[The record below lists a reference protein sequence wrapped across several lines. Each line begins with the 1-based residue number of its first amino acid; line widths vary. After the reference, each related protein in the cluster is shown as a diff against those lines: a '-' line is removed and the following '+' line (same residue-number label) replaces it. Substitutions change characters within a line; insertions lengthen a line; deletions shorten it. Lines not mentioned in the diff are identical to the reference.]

1 MLYLI
6 SLGLYEKE
14 DMSVKALETAKKCKK
29 LYLEVYTNFFKDDVK
44 ELSKFIRKEITKLGR
59 EDVENKADKLLEEA
73 KKTDIGI
80 MVGGDCLT
88 ATTHSSLIL
97 DARKQG
103 VKVGIIHGSSIFT
116 AVAETGL
123 FLYNFGKT
131 TSIPFENEKVETP
144 YDVIKQNK
152 DLHTLCLLDLR
163 PKEKRFMRASEAIT
177 YLLNVEARRKEKM
190 FLDDT
195 LCVVCAGLGS
205 EKQVIK
211 AGKAKDLLKL
221 KIDVLPQCLI
231 IPGNLHFMEES
242 WIIEH
247 SK

>member
-14 DMSVKALETAKKCKK
+14 DMSLKALKAAKRCKK

-44 ELSKFIRKEITKLGR
+44 GLSKFIGKEITELGR

-80 MVGGDCLT
+80 LVGGDCLT

-103 VKVGIIHGSSIFT
+103 IKVGIIHGSSIFT
-116 AVAETGL
+116 SIAETGL

-152 DLHTLCLLDLR
+152 DMHTLCLLDLR
-163 PKEKRFMRASEAIT
+163 PKEKKFMRVTEAIS
-177 YLLNVEARRKEKM
+177 YLLGVEAKRKEKV
-190 FLDDT
+190 FLEDT
-195 LCVVCAGLGS
+195 LCVICAGLGS
-205 EKQVIK
+205 EKQMIK
-211 AGKAKDLLKL
+211 TEKAKDLLKA
-221 KIDVLPQCLI
+221 KVDVLPQCLI
-231 IPGNLHFMEES
+231 VPGKLHFMEEELLLS
-242 WIIEH
+242 
-247 SK
+247 SNK

>member
-14 DMSVKALETAKKCKK
+14 DMSLKALEAAKKCDK
-29 LYLEVYTNFFKDDVK
+29 LYLESYTNFFKDDAK
-44 ELSKFIRKEITKLGR
+44 ELSKFIGKEVIALGR
-59 EDVENKADKLLEEA
+59 EGVENSDDKLLEEA
-73 KKTDIGI
+73 KEKDVGI
-80 MVGGDCLT
+80 LVGGDCLT

-103 VKVGIIHGSSIFT
+103 IKVGIIHGSSILT

-131 TSIPFENEKVETP
+131 TSIPFDNDKVETP

-152 DLHTLCLLDLR
+152 NLHTLCLLDLR
-163 PKEKRFMRASEAIT
+163 HKEKKFMTASEAIS
-177 YLLNVEARRKEKM
+177 YLLGVEAKRKEKV
-190 FLDDT
+190 FLEDT

-211 AGKAKDLLKL
+211 SGKAKDLLKL
-221 KIDVLPQCLI
+221 KVDVLPQCLI
-231 IPGNLHFMEES
+231 IPGKLHFVETDMLNTFS
-242 WIIEH
+242 L
-247 SK
+247 